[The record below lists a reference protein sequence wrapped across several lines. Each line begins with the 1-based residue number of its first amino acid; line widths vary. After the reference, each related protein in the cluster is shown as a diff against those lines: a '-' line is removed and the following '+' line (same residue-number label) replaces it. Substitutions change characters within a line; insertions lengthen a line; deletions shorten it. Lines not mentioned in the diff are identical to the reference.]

1 MHQLVNSLLLQHA
14 IERVERPGGS
24 QEASDGK
31 KWYCSCLHFC
41 FDADVFQCRSRPRKN
56 RSLQKLYKKQLAGL
70 VRLQKPSKAEAAHRF
85 VVFAS

>member
-1 MHQLVNSLLLQHA
+1 MQSNVLNDLA
-14 IERVERPGGS
+14 
-24 QEASDGK
+24 EAKRRRTEK
-31 KWYCSCLHFC
+31 KWYCSWLHFC
-41 FDADVFQCRSRPRKN
+41 FDADGFLCRSRPRKN